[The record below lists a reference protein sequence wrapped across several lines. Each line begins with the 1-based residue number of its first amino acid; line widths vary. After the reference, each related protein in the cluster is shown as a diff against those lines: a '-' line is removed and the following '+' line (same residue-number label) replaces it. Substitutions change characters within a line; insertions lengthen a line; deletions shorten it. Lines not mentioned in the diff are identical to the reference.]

1 MKIAT
6 TPMCQEILNLAG
18 VLEFKIVNNGVYDD
32 ADIAIVL
39 SETKIPENSST
50 KYIKL
55 KLNTFNQIKESIQL
69 ISDILETKPLN
80 ENISYI
86 SINHN
91 QKNKKIRI
99 KVHSNFLKEIA
110 EDMGFQIVEKNYDY
124 LIYPDYL
131 KKKLKKELTEAGE
144 RAIELPTHANV
155 PLNPIKRAEIRYK
168 ILEKGICMRLFGF
181 SD

>member
-6 TPMCQEILNLAG
+6 TPMCQEILRLAG
-18 VLEFKIVNNGVYDD
+18 VSEFAIINNGVYNG

-55 KLNTFNQIKESIQL
+55 KLNTFKQIKESVKL
-69 ISDILETKPLN
+69 ISNTLETEPLN
-80 ENISYI
+80 ENLNYS
-86 SINHN
+86 SANHY
-91 QKNKKIRI
+91 QENKKIRI
-99 KVHSNFLKEIA
+99 KVHSNFLHEIA

-131 KKKLKKELTEAGE
+131 KKKLKKELIIAGE
-144 RAIELPTHANV
+144 RAIELPTHRNA
-155 PLNPIKRAEIRYK
+155 PLNPIERAKIRYK
-168 ILEKGICMRLFGF
+168 ILENSI
-181 SD
+181 S